1 MTWISKL
8 LINAAA
14 LIIASYLLPGVVID
28 NFYSAVIV
36 AIVLAILNV
45 FVKPLLI
52 IVTIPITIL
61 TLGLFLF
68 CINAII
74 LLIADKLVDGFDVNG
89 LLWALILSFVMSVL
103 NAIFGVNSNPNQPK
117 IKYYEVHRTNVQSGR
132 TKR

>member
-1 MTWISKL
+1 MTWIPKL
-8 LINAAA
+8 LLNAAA
-14 LIIASYLLPGVVID
+14 LIIASYLIPGVDVD

-36 AIVLAILNV
+36 AIVLAILNA

-74 LLIADKLVDGFDVNG
+74 ILIADSLIDGFAVNG
-89 LLWALILSFVMSVL
+89 LLWALLLSFLMSVL
-103 NAIFGVNSNPNQPK
+103 NSIFGISDKSNRPK
-117 IKYYEVHRTNVQSGR
+117 NK
-132 TKR
+132 